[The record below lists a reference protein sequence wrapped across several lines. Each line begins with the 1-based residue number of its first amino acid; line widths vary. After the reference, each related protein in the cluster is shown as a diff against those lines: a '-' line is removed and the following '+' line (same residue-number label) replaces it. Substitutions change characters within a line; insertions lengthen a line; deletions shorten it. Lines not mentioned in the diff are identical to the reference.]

1 MTLNRLTRPGSRGS
15 HRYDDSTYGGMC
27 RPGGLGPAQE
37 PGQPWARRPAVLQG
51 GLSRAVWPCAG
62 EAELPHHPE
71 GCALCPYVVPVG
83 PEHLFASRGPAWRS
97 RASLESQVNFRKR
110 VSESLAHRGT
120 PLSLEGAGVARGF
133 DNDLAFCGRSP
144 ERVCWALALGRN
156 LPCEQEVWWGEES
169 MGFVLD

>member
-1 MTLNRLTRPGSRGS
+1 MMTPLKEECACQEDRALPKSPAS
-15 HRYDDSTYGGMC
+15 HRPTK
-27 RPGGLGPAQE
+27 
-37 PGQPWARRPAVLQG
+37 ARCLQG

-62 EAELPHHPE
+62 EAELPHPE
-71 GCALCPYVVPVG
+71 GCALCPHMVPRG
-83 PEHLFASRGPAWRS
+83 NWHLFASPGPAWRRS

-110 VSESLAHRGT
+110 VSESPAHRGT

-144 ERVCWALALGRN
+144 KRVCWALALGRN
-156 LPCEQEVWWGEES
+156 LPCEQEVWWGKES